1 MDYDYEIP
9 DNLKQQLVSSL
20 RLNSQLRLS
29 ELLTRVNILFDDV
42 GLAYYAGL
50 RGDNW
55 DKHAL
60 DCNIYVLE
68 KDIEEL
74 RSFSSEI
81 KKWIQKLLPNKSG
94 LIVRDITFIPQIDNT
109 EVELPEIQGDTWSVL
124 HTDITEALSRNE
136 PSLVLDRLHTFSV
149 KLIRELCEKKKIAIL
164 DDKGKQLPL
173 HSLAGMLVKYYKKN
187 NCFQSDFSEQVLKT
201 SISLFDKYNNIRN
214 DQSYAHDNEIL
225 NKSEAMLAARI
236 MTATLDF
243 IYEFE
248 EL

>member
-20 RLNSQLRLS
+20 RLTSQLRLS
-29 ELLTRVNILFDDV
+29 ELLIRVNILFDDV

-225 NKSEAMLAARI
+225 NKSEAMLAVRI

>member
-1 MDYDYEIP
+1 M
-9 DNLKQQLVSSL
+9 
-20 RLNSQLRLS
+20 
-29 ELLTRVNILFDDV
+29 
-42 GLAYYAGL
+42 
-50 RGDNW
+50 
-55 DKHAL
+55 
-60 DCNIYVLE
+60 
-68 KDIEEL
+68 
-74 RSFSSEI
+74 
-81 KKWIQKLLPNKSG
+81 
-94 LIVRDITFIPQIDNT
+94 
-109 EVELPEIQGDTWSVL
+109 
-124 HTDITEALSRNE
+124 
-136 PSLVLDRLHTFSV
+136 LDRLHTFSV

-225 NKSEAMLAARI
+225 NKSEAMLAVRI

>member
-29 ELLTRVNILFDDV
+29 ELLIRVNILFDDV

-164 DDKGKQLPL
+164 YDKGKQLPL

-225 NKSEAMLAARI
+225 NKSEAMLAVRI

>member
-42 GLAYYAGL
+42 GLTYYAGL

-68 KDIEEL
+68 KDIVEL

-225 NKSEAMLAARI
+225 NKSEAMLAVRI

>member
-29 ELLTRVNILFDDV
+29 ELLSRVNILFDDV

-225 NKSEAMLAARI
+225 NKSEAMLAVRI

>member
-68 KDIEEL
+68 
-74 RSFSSEI
+74 
-81 KKWIQKLLPNKSG
+81 
-94 LIVRDITFIPQIDNT
+94 
-109 EVELPEIQGDTWSVL
+109 
-124 HTDITEALSRNE
+124 
-136 PSLVLDRLHTFSV
+136 
-149 KLIRELCEKKKIAIL
+149 
-164 DDKGKQLPL
+164 
-173 HSLAGMLVKYYKKN
+173 
-187 NCFQSDFSEQVLKT
+187 
-201 SISLFDKYNNIRN
+201 
-214 DQSYAHDNEIL
+214 
-225 NKSEAMLAARI
+225 
-236 MTATLDF
+236 
-243 IYEFE
+243 
-248 EL
+248 

>member
-225 NKSEAMLAARI
+225 NKSEAMLAVRI

>member
-29 ELLTRVNILFDDV
+29 ELLIRVNILFDDV

-225 NKSEAMLAARI
+225 NKSEAMLVVRI

>member
-1 MDYDYEIP
+1 M
-9 DNLKQQLVSSL
+9 
-20 RLNSQLRLS
+20 
-29 ELLTRVNILFDDV
+29 
-42 GLAYYAGL
+42 
-50 RGDNW
+50 
-55 DKHAL
+55 
-60 DCNIYVLE
+60 
-68 KDIEEL
+68 
-74 RSFSSEI
+74 
-81 KKWIQKLLPNKSG
+81 
-94 LIVRDITFIPQIDNT
+94 IVRDITFIPQIDNT

-136 PSLVLDRLHTFSV
+136 PSLVLDRLHTISV

-225 NKSEAMLAARI
+225 NKSEAMLAVRI